1 MTKKLSLLSLGL
13 AGACVI
19 LAARAGC
26 AQKWDKTYVQ
36 SLPDS
41 AFAAVEELADG
52 RKLRLLPHH
61 DVSGKVDAP
70 HLRSAL
76 RLWSRVKWQSPQQ
89 GQEVLA
95 HLKAHGAGLCQEGR
109 MSCARSPKPAPRAAR
124 PRKTKGRRIGVKRA
138 AAKPPHAKAG
148 A

>member
-1 MTKKLSLLSLGL
+1 MDRKRLTMSWGL
-13 AGACVI
+13 AGAFVL
-19 LAARAGC
+19 LAARCVG
-26 AQKWDKTYVQ
+26 AQTWDKKYVQ

-41 AFAAVEELADG
+41 AFAAVEELAAV
-52 RKLRLLPHH
+52 RH